1 MQRGDCL
8 PPGGFWLP
16 GQSPSP
22 TKPTVRALLQ
32 QLHGE
37 EAHGLFI
44 PCPCSSFDIC
54 WGGRKAPVTSPTCR
68 GHCWEQEAR
77 VSGRLPTCPPALACP
92 TPTTQEE
99 QGAGGTEAGLEAGGS
114 WGVRCPLPGQTCC
127 FCPALITQV
136 LEKSPEARTCPPSIP
151 HHPKVFRVPFPQAA
165 QSPFSQETG
174 GLPGAAPSLGEGLPS
189 PLSGEQQA
197 WHHFWRRPGWGP
209 SPGRHAEGPA
219 LGGLAPDCQRVRGLA
234 SSAVLACWCDRGLC
248 GGSCFRAPL
257 PGRWCPLLPLGEPA
271 GRTTASPRSLGLAA
285 RHGKEPNDTDSGGT
299 SGPEPE
305 IGFLGSPHRVSQER
319 AGRQP
324 RAPGGSGL
332 GALEGPSRGKRGFV
346 YPVLLGTLH
355 SHEPLAPRVGGA
367 GGSFP
372 CPGQES
378 RAGPGTGEALP
389 GAWGSGRPVPGRA
402 GLPWEPQAGL
412 GTPLRS

>member
-44 PCPCSSFDIC
+44 PRPCSSFDIC

-68 GHCWEQEAR
+68 GHCWEQGAR

-99 QGAGGTEAGLEAGGS
+99 QRAGGTEAGLEAGGS
-114 WGVRCPLPGQTCC
+114 WGVQCPLPGQTCC

-174 GLPGAAPSLGEGLPS
+174 GLPGAAPSLGEGLPA

-234 SSAVLACWCDRGLC
+234 SSAVIC
-248 GGSCFRAPL
+248 
-257 PGRWCPLLPLGEPA
+257 
-271 GRTTASPRSLGLAA
+271 
-285 RHGKEPNDTDSGGT
+285 
-299 SGPEPE
+299 
-305 IGFLGSPHRVSQER
+305 
-319 AGRQP
+319 
-324 RAPGGSGL
+324 
-332 GALEGPSRGKRGFV
+332 
-346 YPVLLGTLH
+346 
-355 SHEPLAPRVGGA
+355 
-367 GGSFP
+367 
-372 CPGQES
+372 CPGLLVRQRPLWRVLFQSPFAWEVVPIAAPWRTCGQDHS
-378 RAGPGTGEALP
+378 FSTEPWTGCP
-389 GAWGSGRPVPGRA
+389 PRQGAERHRQRGHVGA
-402 GLPWEPQAGL
+402 
-412 GTPLRS
+412 